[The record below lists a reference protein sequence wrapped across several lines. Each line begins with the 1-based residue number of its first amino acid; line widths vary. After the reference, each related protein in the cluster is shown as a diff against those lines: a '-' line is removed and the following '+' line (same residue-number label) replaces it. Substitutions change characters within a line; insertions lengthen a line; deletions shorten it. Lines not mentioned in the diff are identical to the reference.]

1 MKKRAI
7 FIIGAAIA
15 LIAFTLKAEAAEKFA
30 YVDLSRLFSEYN
42 KTKEY
47 DKVLAGKESTYES
60 EREKKVEE
68 VKKFQDKI
76 NLMSDKEKE
85 SKGTELETKIKTL
98 QEFDRTKQTDLRKEF
113 NEKKGEI
120 IKDIEDAVKQFA
132 EKEGYAY
139 IFNEV
144 GVVYRTKTV
153 DITDKVLDSL
163 NKNYKKQ

>member
-1 MKKRAI
+1 
-7 FIIGAAIA
+7 
-15 LIAFTLKAEAAEKFA
+15 
-30 YVDLSRLFSEYN
+30 
-42 KTKEY
+42 
-47 DKVLAGKESTYES
+47 
-60 EREKKVEE
+60 
-68 VKKFQDKI
+68 
-76 NLMSDKEKE
+76 MSDKEKE